1 MSQTPTKPADAG
13 AKPMWDEKW
22 MWQRTRRLFVGLVT
36 AVVVVWLALL
46 GWVLF
51 VAQITNATAQPL
63 PAGADLFV
71 VLAPVIAAAAGVERL
86 LESTFNTLESLWR
99 TVVAYLGYGM
109 RWLKSAETEVD
120 EARQWLQSAGALYNG
135 TLATYNEKMRQL
147 LVAANVSGAIVALPD
162 QIAAQLETW
171 KKEADEKTT
180 AAKQL
185 LQDAQKRLDEAEKKL
200 ASLTDSPDYKSA
212 KAAASV
218 VLGLM
223 IGVVVAAVGQMQMF
237 ALLGVDAMPPNID
250 VLITGLIIGS
260 GSYPVHSLVGI
271 LQQGKNAL
279 DSLNGY
285 LQKAG
290 AAKDALLKPAEPK
303 G

>member
-1 MSQTPTKPADAG
+1 MSQTPSKPANAG
-13 AKPMWDEKW
+13 AAPVWDEKW
-22 MWQRTRRLFVGLVT
+22 MWQRTRRLFMGLVT
-36 AVVVVWLALL
+36 VVVVLWLALL

-51 VAQITNATAQPL
+51 VAQIANAPAQPL
-63 PAGADLFV
+63 PVGADLFV

-86 LESTFNTLESLWR
+86 LESTFNTIEGVWR

-120 EARQWLQSAGALYNG
+120 EARQWLQSASAIYNG
-135 TLATYNEKMRQL
+135 TLATYNEKMKQL
-147 LVAANVSGAIVALPD
+147 LADANLSGDVLALPD
-162 QIAAQLETW
+162 RIATQLEAW

-185 LQDAQKRLDEAEKKL
+185 LQDAQKRLDDAEKKL

-223 IGVVVAAVGQMQMF
+223 IGVVVAGVGQMQMF
-237 ALLGVDAMPPNID
+237 ALLGIDAMPPSID
-250 VLITGLIIGS
+250 VLITGLVIGS

-271 LQQGKNAL
+271 LQQGKNTL
-279 DSLNGY
+279 DSLQGF
-285 LQKAG
+285 LKQAG
-290 AAKDALLKPAEPK
+290 AKRTADEPQS
-303 G
+303 

>member
-1 MSQTPTKPADAG
+1 MSQTPSKPADAG
-13 AKPMWDEKW
+13 AAPVWDEKW
-22 MWQRTRRLFVGLVT
+22 MWLRTRRLFVGLVM
-36 AVVVVWLALL
+36 AVVVLWLGLL

-51 VAQITNATAQPL
+51 VAQIVNASAQPL
-63 PAGADLFV
+63 PVGADMFV

-86 LESTFNTLESLWR
+86 LESTFNTVESVWR

-135 TLATYNEKMRQL
+135 TLAVYNEKMKQML
-147 LVAANVSGAIVALPD
+147 AEANVAGAILALPD
-162 QIAAQLETW
+162 QIAAQLEAW
-171 KKEADEKTT
+171 KKEADEKTA
-180 AAKQL
+180 AAKLL

-223 IGVVVAAVGQMQMF
+223 IGVVVAGVGQMQMF

>member
-1 MSQTPTKPADAG
+1 MSQTPSKPANAG
-13 AKPMWDEKW
+13 AAPAWDEKW
-22 MWQRTRRLFVGLVT
+22 MWQRTRRLFMGLVT
-36 AVVVVWLALL
+36 AVVVLWLALL
-46 GWVLF
+46 IWVLF
-51 VAQITNATAQPL
+51 VAQIANAAAQPL
-63 PAGADLFV
+63 PVGADLFV

-86 LESTFNTLESLWR
+86 LESTFNTIEGVWR

-120 EARQWLQSAGALYNG
+120 EARQWLQSAGAIYNG
-135 TLATYNEKMRQL
+135 TLATYNEKMKQL
-147 LVAANVSGAIVALPD
+147 LADANLSGDVLALPER
-162 QIAAQLETW
+162 IATQLEAW

-185 LQDAQKRLDEAEKKL
+185 LQDAQKRLDDAEKKL

-223 IGVVVAAVGQMQMF
+223 IGVVVAGVGQMQMF
-237 ALLGVDAMPPNID
+237 ALLGIDAMPPNID
-250 VLITGLIIGS
+250 VLITGLVIGS

-271 LQQGKNAL
+271 LQQGKNTL
-279 DSLNGY
+279 DSLQGF
-285 LQKAG
+285 LKQAG
-290 AAKDALLKPAEPK
+290 AKRAADEPQS
-303 G
+303 

>member
-1 MSQTPTKPADAG
+1 MSQTASKPVDAG
-13 AKPMWDEKW
+13 ARPVWDERW
-22 MWQRTRRLFVGLVT
+22 MWLRTRRLFIGLVT
-36 AVVVVWLALL
+36 AVGVLWLGLL

-51 VAQITNATAQPL
+51 VAQIVNASAQPL
-63 PAGADLFV
+63 PVGADLFV

-86 LESTFNTLESLWR
+86 LESTFNTVESVWR

-120 EARQWLQSAGALYNG
+120 EARQWLQSAGAIYNG
-135 TLATYNEKMRQL
+135 TLAMYNEKMKQL
-147 LVAANVSGAIVALPD
+147 LKDANLADAMLALPD
-162 QIAAQLETW
+162 QIAAQLDAW
-171 KKEADEKTT
+171 KKEADEKTA

-185 LQDAQKRLDEAEKKL
+185 LQDAQQRLDEAEKKL
-200 ASLTDSPDYKSA
+200 SSLTDSPDYKSA

-223 IGVVVAAVGQMQMF
+223 IGVIVAAVGQMQMF
-237 ALLGVDAMPPNID
+237 ALLGIDAMPPNID
-250 VLITGLIIGS
+250 VLITGLVIGS

-279 DSLNGY
+279 DSLQGY

-290 AAKDALLKPAEPK
+290 AAKDALLKPPEPK